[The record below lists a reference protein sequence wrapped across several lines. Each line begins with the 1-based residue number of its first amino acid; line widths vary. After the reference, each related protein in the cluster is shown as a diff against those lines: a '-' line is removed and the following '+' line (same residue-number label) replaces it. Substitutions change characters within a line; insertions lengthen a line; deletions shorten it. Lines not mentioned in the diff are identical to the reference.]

1 MILDTEK
8 LQKEVIQNKVR
19 HGFNTTDVKF
29 ELLLL
34 YGEVNELFQ
43 AWLKDDSENIGEE
56 LADVAIFLL
65 GISEMLGKDLGEE
78 ITKKMKINKDRVYVN
93 GKKLRSWGGIYVQV
107 KRYYEVNTVGRQTI
121 SQFHGDLDLQGADTG
136 VFITTSSFTNSADEA
151 ARTFNI
157 KLIDGDTLT
166 KLMIDYKVGV
176 QVMQNYELLEI
187 DDEFFEID

>member
-107 KRYYEVNTVGRQTI
+107 KRYDEGNTVGRQTI

-136 VFITTSSFTNSADEA
+136 VFITTSSFTNSAEEA

>member
-65 GISEMLGKDLGEE
+65 RISEMLGKDLGEE

-93 GKKLRSWGGIYVQV
+93 GKKLRS
-107 KRYYEVNTVGRQTI
+107 
-121 SQFHGDLDLQGADTG
+121 
-136 VFITTSSFTNSADEA
+136 
-151 ARTFNI
+151 
-157 KLIDGDTLT
+157 
-166 KLMIDYKVGV
+166 
-176 QVMQNYELLEI
+176 
-187 DDEFFEID
+187 

>member
-93 GKKLRSWGGIYVQV
+93 GKKLRS
-107 KRYYEVNTVGRQTI
+107 
-121 SQFHGDLDLQGADTG
+121 
-136 VFITTSSFTNSADEA
+136 
-151 ARTFNI
+151 
-157 KLIDGDTLT
+157 
-166 KLMIDYKVGV
+166 
-176 QVMQNYELLEI
+176 
-187 DDEFFEID
+187 